1 MIDSTL
7 IIPTEKPYNPNH
19 VKRAL
24 LTFDK
29 VYLFSPDDRD
39 IIPTNM
45 YTRLTTGM
53 PMGVPM
59 GPVRPLGKSDD
70 YDNSFEKLI
79 HEFDLAIKQESLS
92 ILKKPIEEQSMT
104 IGGIPIPEDTP
115 PPDFVFGN
123 YRNLISNPEFI
134 SVVSRGIDNSLLS
147 RSKNIETLAPAGQ
160 EDMSF
165 ELFVNGQKII
175 QTYRK
180 ALYDG
185 FCSSEEE
192 RNILTR
198 ICHARLGFLIKSIGY
213 CDMKGINA
221 YTTDPG
227 LAGTI
232 QLLERNYQ
240 KIVKDAQTPE
250 NVLSKLNNLNKLEN
264 LIFSEFIDENI
275 LNSLSIKDVLEIR
288 SKSWG
293 KANEGKSAL
302 KNTLR
307 EIALEHTDPDSFIKT
322 CQIEINNY
330 LKERANYEH
339 EVDKLKIR
347 LLCNFGA
354 IITGSTLGAPLL
366 EQLIA
371 APSVGLMVGLGS
383 AIAFIYGER
392 RFPEILDIL
401 KKQEDYQS
409 LKGYS
414 LFKPY
419 QTLI

>member
-39 IIPTNM
+39 IIPSNM

-59 GPVRPLGKSDD
+59 GPVRPLGKSDNYD
-70 YDNSFEKLI
+70 YDFERLI
-79 HEFDLAIKQESLS
+79 QDFDLAIKQESLS

-104 IGGIPIPEDTP
+104 IGGIPVPEDTP

-134 SVVSRGIDNSLLS
+134 SVVSRGIDNSLL
-147 RSKNIETLAPAGQ
+147 RTTKNIDTLAPSGQ

-165 ELFVNGQKII
+165 DFYVNGQKII
-175 QTYRK
+175 QTYQK
-180 ALYDG
+180 AQFDG

-192 RNILTR
+192 RAILTR
-198 ICHARLGFLIKSIGY
+198 VCHARLGFLMKSIGY

-240 KIVKDAQTPE
+240 KVVKEAQTPD
-250 NVLSKLNNLNKLEN
+250 NILARLNNLNKLEN
-264 LIFSEFIDENI
+264 LIFSEFIDEDI
-275 LNSLSIKDVLEIR
+275 LNSLSLKDVLEFR
-288 SKSWG
+288 SKAWG
-293 KANEGKSAL
+293 KANEGKYAL

-307 EIALEHTDPDSFIKT
+307 EIALENTDPDSFIKT
-322 CQIEINNY
+322 CQIEIDKY
-330 LKERANYEH
+330 IKERANYEH

-347 LLCNFGA
+347 LFCNFGA
-354 IITGSTLGAPLL
+354 IITGSSLGAPLL

-401 KKQEDYQS
+401 KKQEEFQS

-419 QTLI
+419 QNLV

>member
-39 IIPTNM
+39 IIPSNM

-59 GPVRPLGKSDD
+59 GPVRPLGKSDN
-70 YDNSFEKLI
+70 YDNDFERLI
-79 HEFDLAIKQESLS
+79 QDFDLAIKQESLS

-104 IGGIPIPEDTP
+104 IGGIPVPEDTP

-134 SVVSRGIDNSLLS
+134 SVVSRGIDNSLL
-147 RSKNIETLAPAGQ
+147 RTTKNIDNLAPSGQ

-165 ELFVNGQKII
+165 DFYVNGQKII
-175 QTYRK
+175 QTYQK
-180 ALYDG
+180 AQFDG

-192 RNILTR
+192 RAILTR
-198 ICHARLGFLIKSIGY
+198 VCHARLGFLMKSIGY

-240 KIVKDAQTPE
+240 KVVKEAQTPD
-250 NVLSKLNNLNKLEN
+250 NILARLNNLNKLEN
-264 LIFSEFIDENI
+264 LIFSEFIDEDV
-275 LNSLSIKDVLEIR
+275 LNSLSLKDVLEFR
-288 SKSWG
+288 SKAWG
-293 KANEGKSAL
+293 KANEGKYAL

-307 EIALEHTDPDSFIKT
+307 EIALDNTDPDDFIKT
-322 CQIEINNY
+322 CQIEIDKY
-330 LKERANYEH
+330 IKERANYEH

-354 IITGSTLGAPLL
+354 IITGSSLGAPLL

-401 KKQEDYQS
+401 KKQEEFQS

-419 QTLI
+419 QNLV